1 MVSVCMTTYNG
12 EKFIREQIASIL
24 CQLQDHDEL
33 IISDDGSTDST
44 IEIVN
49 SLGDVRIKF
58 YQNCFKNVVKNFEFT
73 ISKAVGDYIFLSDQD
88 DIWHRNKVESYLDC
102 FLRTEAD
109 LVISNLAFIDE
120 NGSTRPGEFYKNK
133 FKSSVLSNV
142 VKNNFIGCSMAFRK
156 RTIQW
161 FRPFPTDLPMHDWWI
176 GLVIAKLG
184 KIVYLEE
191 KLLFYRR
198 HDNNVT
204 SGEKSSFYKI
214 LKWRWLIVKNLY

>member
-88 DIWHRNKVESYLDC
+88 DIWHRNKVESFLDC
-102 FLRTEAD
+102 FFRTEAD
-109 LVISNLAFIDE
+109 FVISNLE
-120 NGSTRPGEFYKNK
+120 
-133 FKSSVLSNV
+133 
-142 VKNNFIGCSMAFRK
+142 FIG
-156 RTIQW
+156 
-161 FRPFPTDLPMHDWWI
+161 
-176 GLVIAKLG
+176 
-184 KIVYLEE
+184 E
-191 KLLFYRR
+191 
-198 HDNNVT
+198 N
-204 SGEKSSFYKI
+204 
-214 LKWRWLIVKNLY
+214 LIN